1 MACSSR
7 SLLKCY
13 WRGGVSLIILLKIA
27 SFTIKPYCFHLK
39 YWGLSG
45 MYGFLALTCLLFLWI
60 SVEDKCQEGRG
71 LGFLQLSVWH
81 HKPRQSWG
89 EGLSGKSCLYK
100 SVLWA
105 CLLGTALII
114 NWCRRA
120 QLPLGS
126 TILWVGGLVLYEKLS
141 HAWVHGQASKQ
152 PCNTGRLQV
161 PAGFSALTSLCDHLW
176 PGSISPTNLLSPK
189 LFLSLVY
196 VTATKSKWNVLLTT
210 ESFLLPQDLHKKG
223 EEKTRLPFN
232 SLLSIGR

>member
-105 CLLGTALII
+105 CLLGQFLDRPLERCPEEWGWAVY
-114 NWCRRA
+114 RRC
-120 QLPLGS
+120 S
-126 TILWVGGLVLYEKLS
+126 LS
-141 HAWVHGQASKQ
+141 KPVSRSPSWSL
-152 PCNTGRLQV
+152 LQV
-161 PAGFSALTSLCDHLW
+161 LPPQ
-176 PGSISPTNLLSPK
+176 PGAKGWTDRTCKPVKP
-189 LFLSLVY
+189 
-196 VTATKSKWNVLLTT
+196 
-210 ESFLLPQDLHKKG
+210 PQAAVV
-223 EEKTRLPFN
+223 
-232 SLLSIGR
+232 SLLSQL